1 MFIYFFEKS
10 VYQTLR
16 RNHLLPTQTILVM
29 IITRNK
35 NSFLLRLLV
44 KLLHHHKNNKNNGD
58 VLFGDL
64 GVWLWYDQRPECY
77 NCKMTWWYYLEFEQ
91 NKNQ

>member
-1 MFIYFFEKS
+1 
-10 VYQTLR
+10 
-16 RNHLLPTQTILVM
+16 M

-44 KLLHHHKNNKNNGD
+44 KLLHHQKNNKKNGD

-64 GVWLWYDQRPECY
+64 GVYDY
-77 NCKMTWWYYLEFEQ
+77 DMIKGLNVITVK
-91 NKNQ
+91 